1 MNDKPATPNT
11 RRVQE
16 LRNRMANVAHGSHRV
31 EMPSEWHTS
40 TMQVSMPE
48 RRAYALAR
56 ILENMPVAID
66 PQELIVGTRTA
77 FGIQAGVSKSG
88 AHTPNWTFNCFPE
101 TLTQDEKER
110 PHRGPRLSHNVGGY
124 GKILELG
131 FGGIL
136 AQAQDR
142 LASEAD
148 SRKRDFLK
156 GVCISF
162 QAASVLANRYADNAE
177 AVSKACE
184 EERQPELNRIAA
196 VCRHIATGKPRDL
209 HEALQ
214 LCWFAHLILMIEN
227 YGLMSMGRFDQ
238 YIKPFWNT
246 CPPEKAQE
254 LLACFFIKMNDQ
266 TDIWVGEGATT
277 NNVMLSGILPNG
289 TDGTND
295 VTYAC
300 LDALDN
306 LRMVEPM
313 FAVRLHRESPG
324 KLVKRA
330 CDLNVSGL
338 GQIAFYNDG
347 TFIPALARG
356 GIPIESARDYA
367 LDACQDI
374 LIDGCS
380 NLYIPSSYTYHS
392 LTDLCLT
399 TVKASSDVT
408 TFDELLQA
416 CKESFVERNERFRK
430 EHAEQLAISIRV
442 PMPFT
447 SGTLRD
453 CVETGRDL
461 GDGGARFSDMG
472 VYINSPVN
480 AINSLAAIKKV
491 VFDDKLSTMPEV
503 IRALETNYEAAEPL
517 RQRLHNAPKWGND
530 DDYVDLI
537 AKDFLE
543 FCCNEV
549 QSHKKDKT
557 SHYLSGIHEAHH
569 VSDGSRY
576 GATPDGR
583 LAGKPFPVTLSP
595 ANGTDQH
602 GPTAIIRSMTKLDPM
617 IFQWNCALGIS
628 LHPSGLQTE
637 AGKEKFAALV
647 KSYIV
652 MGGPQLQCSIVDADT
667 LRAAQK
673 NPEDYAS
680 LVVRVW
686 GFSARFVDLSTPYQD
701 EFIERTLHA
710 VA

>member
-1 MNDKPATPNT
+1 MNHKPATQST
-11 RRVQE
+11 CRVQE
-16 LRNRMANVAHGSHRV
+16 LKNRMANVDHGRHRV
-31 EMPSEWHTS
+31 EMPSEWLTS
-40 TMQVSMPE
+40 TMKVSMPE
-48 RRAYALAR
+48 RRAHALAR
-56 ILENMPVAID
+56 ILENMPVTID

-77 FGIQAGVSKSG
+77 FGIQEGVSKSG
-88 AHTPNWTFNCFPE
+88 SHTTNWTFNCFPE
-101 TLTQDEKER
+101 ALTQDEKEQ

-124 GKILELG
+124 RKILELG

-136 AQAQDR
+136 AQAHDM
-142 LASEAD
+142 LASETD

-156 GVCISF
+156 SVCISF
-162 QAASVLANRYADNAE
+162 RAASVLVSRYADHAE
-177 AVSKACE
+177 TMSKACE
-184 EERQPELNRIAA
+184 DERQPELTRIAA
-196 VCRHIATGKPRDL
+196 VCRHIATGTPRDL
-209 HEALQ
+209 QEALQ
-214 LCWFAHLILMIEN
+214 LCWFAHLIFMIEN
-227 YGLMSMGRFDQ
+227 YGLMSLGRLDQ
-238 YIKPFWNT
+238 HIKPFWNT
-246 CPPEKAQE
+246 CPPEDAQE

-277 NNVMLSGILPNG
+277 NNVMLSGILPDG

-300 LDALDN
+300 LDALDS

-313 FAVRLHRESPG
+313 FAVRLHKASPER
-324 KLVKRA
+324 LVKRA

-338 GQIAFYNDG
+338 GQIAFYNDD
-347 TFIPALARG
+347 TFIPALVRG

-380 NLYIPSSYTYHS
+380 NLYIPSSYTHHS
-392 LTDLCLT
+392 LTDICLT
-399 TVKASSDVT
+399 TVKASSDIG

-416 CKESFVERNERFRK
+416 CKEGFVKRNERFRK
-430 EHAEQLAISIRV
+430 KHAELLAIPIGV

-447 SGTLRD
+447 SGTLHD
-453 CVETGRDL
+453 CIETGRDL

-472 VYINSPVN
+472 VYVNSPVN

-503 IRALETNYEAAEPL
+503 IQALATNFEAAEPL

-549 QSHKKDKT
+549 QSHKKDET
-557 SHYLSGIHEAHH
+557 AHYLSGIHEAHH
-569 VSDGSRY
+569 VSDGNRF

-602 GPTAIIRSMTKLDPM
+602 GPTAIIRSMTKLDSM

-628 LHPSGLQTE
+628 LHPSGLQT
-637 AGKEKFAALV
+637 AVGREKFAALV
-647 KSYIV
+647 KSYII
-652 MGGPQLQCSIVDADT
+652 MGGPQLQCSIVDIDT
-667 LRAAQK
+667 LRAAQQ
-673 NPEDYAS
+673 NPEDYPS
-680 LVVRVW
+680 IVVRVW
-686 GFSARFVDLSTPYQD
+686 GFSARFIDLSAAYQN
-701 EFIERTLHA
+701 EFIERTMHTLS
-710 VA
+710 